1 MNYIN
6 SAAANTSANV
16 ELCAVKSSDERAV
29 IGNIAR
35 LGKEV
40 MEANSIFLL
49 IEERLK
55 IVRATHP
62 RSEGTVYVTIGTSDL
77 SGEIPGITN
86 QVNEL
91 RERMCNLLEE
101 LEI

>member
-6 SAAANTSANV
+6 SGDVSA
-16 ELCAVKSSDERAV
+16 ELRAVKSSDERAV
-29 IGNIAR
+29 IENIAR

-49 IEERLK
+49 IEDRLK
-55 IVRATHP
+55 IARATHP
-62 RSEGTVYVTIGTSDL
+62 RSEGAVYAAIGTSGL
-77 SGEIPGITN
+77 SGEITGITN

-91 RERMCNLLEE
+91 RERMRNLLEE